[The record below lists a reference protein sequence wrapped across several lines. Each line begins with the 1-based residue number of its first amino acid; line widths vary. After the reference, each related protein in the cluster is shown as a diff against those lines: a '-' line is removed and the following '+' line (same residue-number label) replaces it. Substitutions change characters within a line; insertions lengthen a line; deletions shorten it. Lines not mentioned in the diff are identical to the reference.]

1 MKLQKR
7 HIMWSLKELYQLFLT
22 QHPEI
27 KIPLSKF
34 CSLRPVNVLLSSAMP
49 RDAGLG
55 QYHENIRMLYE
66 RIAKEIQALP
76 PYFEAL
82 GDNFVCDNTSE
93 FCTTGKCA
101 KCPSEWLLEISAD
114 APPHKT
120 INWCQWERVTQTMP
134 GKREKGQRQV
144 TKMLKVLKESST
156 EEAITSL
163 MKKMPHYLQHVFVQR
178 KQTRFFQEKFK
189 TLMRKRQLFRL
200 ILQRITLAFNRMKF
214 KQPAGVK
221 NK

>member
-120 INWCQWERVTQTMP
+120 INWFNKMTSFVVDVDNTIGGSQWEFYFSKAKEIPQQHNDFDCGVFCMP
-134 GKREKGQRQV
+134 VCQMFSG
-144 TKMLKVLKESST
+144 
-156 EEAITSL
+156 
-163 MKKMPHYLQHVFVQR
+163 
-178 KQTRFFQEKFK
+178 
-189 TLMRKRQLFRL
+189 
-200 ILQRITLAFNRMKF
+200 
-214 KQPAGVK
+214 
-221 NK
+221 